1 MEGTYLDKILAHKKA
16 ELASARPPN
25 WSSAEI
31 EARLAELP
39 ATREFKASLQSGVG
53 VRAIA
58 EFKRASPSEGTIRE
72 GADPVDIAQRYEN
85 AGAAAISVLCDAH
98 FRGTLADLEAVRE
111 AVDIPVLCKDFIIHR
126 SQLVAARL
134 AGADVA
140 LLIVAALQPPAL
152 RELYLFARDIGLEVL
167 VEAHTEHEVERALAI
182 GATVIGI
189 NNRNLKTFEVDI
201 ERCMQL
207 RSHIPSNYVCVA
219 ESGIRC
225 ADDVGRL
232 HQAGIDA
239 MLVGTHLM
247 RSEDPGAALSELLGG
262 WAPR

>member
-16 ELASARPPN
+16 ELAAIRPPD

-31 EARLAELP
+31 EAKLAQLP
-39 ATREFKASLQSGVG
+39 AARDFKTALQTGVG

-72 GADPVDIAQRYEN
+72 DADPSEVTRSYEEG
-85 AGAAAISVLCDAH
+85 GAAAISVLCDAH
-98 FRGTLADLEAVRE
+98 FRGTLSDLHTVRE
-111 AVDIPVLCKDFIIHR
+111 TVSIPVLCKDFIIDR
-126 SQLVAARL
+126 SQLMSARL

-140 LLIVAALQPPAL
+140 LLIVAALQPPLL
-152 RELYLFARDIGLEVL
+152 RELFIFAQDIGLQVL

-182 GATVIGI
+182 GATIIGI
-189 NNRNLKTFEVDI
+189 NNRDLHTFEVDI
-201 ERCMQL
+201 ERCLRL
-207 RSHIPSNYVCVA
+207 RSHIPGSYICVA
-219 ESGIRC
+219 ESGIRSSE
-225 ADDVGRL
+225 DVARL
-232 HQAGIDA
+232 HEAGLDA

-247 RSEDPGAALSELLGG
+247 RSDDPGRALRELLGA